1 MTFPTKGRARGRSQ
15 MVDVVPS
22 RSPGYRATMKDVAA
36 LARVSLKTVSRVIND
51 EPTVNPELVE
61 RVRRAAGQL
70 HYQPNFGAS
79 ALRRRDGR
87 SSTIGVL
94 LEDLS
99 NPFSATIYRAV
110 EEMAIARGVSV
121 LGGSFDEDPRRELE
135 LTASMSRHRVDGVII
150 APASRD
156 HQYLRQEQMA
166 GVPFVFVDRPP
177 YLLDADA
184 VLSDSREGSAQ
195 AVMHLVALGH
205 RRIAF
210 LGDLVTIHTAQ
221 ERFQGYCDALA
232 SVGLTPEDSL
242 VARNLRT
249 IDAAEI
255 VAGRFLDNEDPP
267 TAFFAGQNLLTI
279 GAVRAIRERGMQQ
292 RVAIVGFDD
301 FLLADLLEPGV
312 TVVAQDPVSIGREAA
327 ALLFARI
334 DGDDSPSKKKIVET
348 TFICRGSGEIGVA
361 DAGDSR

>member
-1 MTFPTKGRARGRSQ
+1 
-15 MVDVVPS
+15 MVDGS
-22 RSPGYRATMKDVAA
+22 TGRGPGFRATMKDVAA

-51 EPTVNPELVE
+51 EPTVNPELAD
-61 RVRRAAGQL
+61 RVRRAASQL

-87 SSTIGVL
+87 SSTIAVL

-121 LGGSFDEDPRRELE
+121 LGGSFDEDPQREHE
-135 LTASMSRHRVDGVII
+135 ITASMSRHRVDGVII

-177 YLLDADA
+177 HLLDADT
-184 VLSDSREGSAQ
+184 VLSDSRAGAAR
-195 AVMHLVALGH
+195 AVAHLISLGH

-210 LGDLVTIHTAQ
+210 LGDLDTIYTAQ
-221 ERFQGYCDALA
+221 ERFQGYRDAHVA
-232 SVGLTPEDSL
+232 AGVPVRESD

-249 IDAAEI
+249 IDAAY
-255 VAGRFLDNEDPP
+255 VVVGRLLDAPVPP
-267 TAFFAGQNLLTI
+267 TAIFAGQNLSTI
-279 GAVRAIRERGMQQ
+279 GAVRAIRERGLQR
-292 RVAIVGFDD
+292 RVALVGFDD

-312 TVVAQDPVSIGREAA
+312 TVVAQNPVAMGREAA

-348 TFICRGSGEIGVA
+348 TFITRGSGEIPV
-361 DAGDSR
+361 DDRDNRL

>member
-1 MTFPTKGRARGRSQ
+1 
-15 MVDVVPS
+15 MVDEVPGRGLAS
-22 RSPGYRATMKDVAA
+22 RATMKDVAA

-61 RVRRAAGQL
+61 RVKRAALQL

-121 LGGSFDEDPRRELE
+121 LGGSFDEDPRREHE
-135 LTASMSRHRVDGVII
+135 LTSSMSRHRVDGVII

-156 HQYLRQEQMA
+156 HQYLRQEQVA
-166 GVPFVFVDRPP
+166 GVPFVFIDRPP
-177 YLLDADA
+177 YLLDADT
-184 VLSDSREGSAQ
+184 VLSDSREGSAK
-195 AVMHLVALGH
+195 AVKHLLSHGH

-210 LGDLVTIHTAQ
+210 LGDLTAIYTAE
-221 ERFQGYCDALA
+221 ERYLGYRDALVTA
-232 SVGLTPEDSL
+232 GLAVDDSL
-242 VARNLRT
+242 IARDLRT
-249 IDAAEI
+249 IDAAQN
-255 VAGRFLDNEDPP
+255 VAGLLLDASNPP

-279 GAVRAIRERGMQQ
+279 GAVRAIRERGLQQ

-301 FLLADLLEPGV
+301 FLLADLLEPAV
-312 TVVAQDPVSIGREAA
+312 TVVAQDPVSIAREAA
-327 ALLFARI
+327 TLLFARI
-334 DGDDSPSKKKIVET
+334 DGDQGPSKMKIVET
-348 TFICRGSGEIGVA
+348 TFICRGSGEIRA
-361 DAGDSR
+361 SLDDDSR